1 MGILSNSPF
10 RKHRTA
16 AENWSPPPHLLME
29 KKLKRLANC
38 RVDCACLAKYEIFV
52 DLVCNWSR
60 TRERERGEHKTEKTF
75 FCHISC
81 QHDFFF
87 RFKNN
92 YLYTYTYYVK
102 WVRMFF
108 RNFRS
113 IHIVLHTIFVFWT
126 ILLYICA
133 KNLYVIYE

>member
-60 TRERERGEHKTEKTF
+60 TREREREENTKLRKLF
-75 FCHISC
+75 FAIYLASTI
-81 QHDFFF
+81 FFF
-87 RFKNN
+87 VLKIT
-92 YLYTYTYYVK
+92 TYI
-102 WVRMFF
+102 R
-108 RNFRS
+108 
-113 IHIVLHTIFVFWT
+113 IHIM
-126 ILLYICA
+126 
-133 KNLYVIYE
+133 